1 MGKGVN
7 ARVSRSPRGRLVHA
21 FQGMKRKRNTC
32 GQRQSLE
39 ILNFEAEWRSYG
51 RIVRKWL
58 MVSFAKIETER
69 NVLES
74 EIREEIRTSQFF

>member
-7 ARVSRSPRGRLVHA
+7 ARVSRSPRGRLA

-39 ILNFEAEWRSYG
+39 ILNFEAERRSYG
-51 RIVRKWL
+51 WIVRKWL

-74 EIREEIRTSQFF
+74 ACG